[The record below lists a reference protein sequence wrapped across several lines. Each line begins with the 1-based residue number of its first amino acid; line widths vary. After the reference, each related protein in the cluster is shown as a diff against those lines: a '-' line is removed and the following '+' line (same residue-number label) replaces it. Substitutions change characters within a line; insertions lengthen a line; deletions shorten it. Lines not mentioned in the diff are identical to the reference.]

1 MSNYSLT
8 AATAANGAMEDD
20 SSSRMHY
27 GHLHFGVVGEGRGKK
42 ILAFGSSN
50 LSDVSDVVGVPW
62 TCGQCNYE
70 NADSLEQTCSMCGA
84 QSSPQINS
92 IRSASS
98 LGTSSLGSMPS
109 VTEGSE
115 SFGMAPPRRGMPK
128 KLSSLE
134 TSLRQM
140 VAKRVT
146 AIDECKEE
154 ITVESLQTDA
164 MTSTVDMTR
173 NFADVSISDLGGWT
187 CPDCTFVNTDSM
199 HLTCGVCGR
208 EKPPKTEAAPMP
220 TQSSFRSFLSSSIK
234 GSHSSTSF
242 VGAQVEAYL
251 QFEKM
256 TAEKDSREKLL
267 RQTSEVIG
275 RASKRRTS
283 HLERSDMIEL
293 RGVLEEGEET
303 LKSLESFYAD
313 EKSEYAAMVELQA
326 IRAQEIEQKEGE
338 PPQDMLLSKASRP
351 GVQRISAEILEWHG
365 QQRMLDDWKLQL
377 EERKDQIKQMQAQQK
392 EALTRLL
399 G

>member
-1 MSNYSLT
+1 
-8 AATAANGAMEDD
+8 
-20 SSSRMHY
+20 
-27 GHLHFGVVGEGRGKK
+27 
-42 ILAFGSSN
+42 
-50 LSDVSDVVGVPW
+50 
-62 TCGQCNYE
+62 
-70 NADSLEQTCSMCGA
+70 
-84 QSSPQINS
+84 
-92 IRSASS
+92 
-98 LGTSSLGSMPS
+98 
-109 VTEGSE
+109 
-115 SFGMAPPRRGMPK
+115 
-128 KLSSLE
+128 
-134 TSLRQM
+134 
-140 VAKRVT
+140 
-146 AIDECKEE
+146 
-154 ITVESLQTDA
+154 
-164 MTSTVDMTR
+164 
-173 NFADVSISDLGGWT
+173 
-187 CPDCTFVNTDSM
+187 
-199 HLTCGVCGR
+199 
-208 EKPPKTEAAPMP
+208 MP